1 MIDVQEA
8 ELLRLFNPYF
18 FDQYQRIAASN
29 GRFVHYTSADAAFKM
44 LVSRTVWLRNAR
56 TMNDFSEI
64 QYGLELLAA
73 AYRGPLGDRLKKCV
87 AEIDPAICTDI
98 EKLFN
103 GWSPRF
109 PEVTYLACVSE
120 HDGQHEDRI
129 GRLSMWRAYG
139 GPTSVALVLNN
150 KPFLAPTDV
159 LHAYTSP
166 VLYAD
171 FDCFQAQF
179 ERLVLNL
186 EQAGPALNKLGRQ
199 VVHDRLFNSFLFAT
213 LCTKHP
219 GFREE
224 REWRV
229 IHTEQM
235 QPSTNLAKEIETVRG
250 VPQFAYKIPLRDILG
265 GPGEVGFLGSDV
277 KDLLDRIII
286 GPSDSGLVIRD
297 AFVHLLEQAGVP
309 DAATKVFISGIP
321 LRG

>member
-1 MIDVQEA
+1 MINAQEA
-8 ELLRLFNPYF
+8 ALLQLFNPYF
-18 FDQYQRIAASN
+18 FDQYQRLAAGN
-29 GRFVHYTSADAAFKM
+29 GRFVHYTSADAALKV
-44 LVSRTVWLRNAR
+44 LSSRSVWLRNAR

-64 QYGLELLAA
+64 QYGLELLAD
-73 AYRGPLGDRLKKCV
+73 AYRSPLGDRLKHSLSILDPSICS
-87 AEIDPAICTDI
+87 EI
-98 EKLFN
+98 ESLFN

-120 HDGQHEDRI
+120 HDELDENKI

-150 KPFLAPTDV
+150 RPFLAPTDV
-159 LHAYTSP
+159 LHVYTSP

-171 FDCFQAQF
+171 STCFNKQF
-179 ERLVLNL
+179 ERLVANL
-186 EQAGPALNKLGRQ
+186 EQAGPVLSQLGREH
-199 VVHDRLFNSFLFAT
+199 VHNRLFNAFLFAT

-229 IHTEQM
+229 IHTEKM
-235 QPSTNLAKEIETVRG
+235 HPSTHLAKDVETIRG
-250 VPQFAYKIPLRDILG
+250 VPQFVYKIPLREIPG
-265 GPGEVGFLGSDV
+265 SPGEDGFHGAEV

-297 AFVHLLEQAGVP
+297 AFIHLLEEAGVADP
-309 DAATKVFISGIP
+309 YDKVLISGIP
-321 LRG
+321 LR